1 MPIVKVEFVGKQEP
15 LIKQELM
22 DFIAEQICANTST
35 LAKNIYV
42 YIKEWE
48 PENVRKKNA
57 PVVLIDWTAM
67 PDRTPEAKQ
76 KIMTAITDKLAA
88 ITGANKDEIVIIFTD
103 IPLKNASLGGVTRHD
118 NRIHDKNQKEQHN
131 GPGNLLSGA
140 VSFPIQGKTS
150 IAQRQSFTAF
160 P

>member
-103 IPLKNASLGGVTRHD
+103 IPLKNSSLGGVTRHD
-118 NRIHDKNQKEQHN
+118 NPN
-131 GPGNLLSGA
+131 S
-140 VSFPIQGKTS
+140 
-150 IAQRQSFTAF
+150 
-160 P
+160 

>member
-22 DFIAEQICANTST
+22 DFIAEQIRANTST

-67 PDRTPEAKQ
+67 PDHTQEAKQ

-118 NRIHDKNQKEQHN
+118 NPN
-131 GPGNLLSGA
+131 S
-140 VSFPIQGKTS
+140 
-150 IAQRQSFTAF
+150 
-160 P
+160 